1 MALIALAALA
11 TAALTVWSVMATTV
25 LERRYEIAIMQATGA
40 SSAMIATLFGAEVA
54 LQGSLG
60 GLIGAIAGAQLSGA
74 VSQTVFG
81 IHSSPPEL
89 LVPLVVLVATAVAL
103 AGAAQP
109 LRRALALEPA
119 LILRERA

>member
-1 MALIALAALA
+1 
-11 TAALTVWSVMATTV
+11 
-25 LERRYEIAIMQATGA
+25 
-40 SSAMIATLFGAEVA
+40 MIATLFGAEVA